1 MHSSNNFLTGIG
13 VFALTYIY
21 ISNNICFFF
30 IKLWWK
36 SVQLFLFWA
45 VCCCCMFSPAAAR
58 AETVGAEGAGAR
70 RAEPRTRGANFRAA
84 DDDEVDATTGGT
96 VIEAGVLG

>member
-1 MHSSNNFLTGIG
+1 
-13 VFALTYIY
+13 
-21 ISNNICFFF
+21 
-30 IKLWWK
+30 
-36 SVQLFLFWA
+36 
-45 VCCCCMFSPAAAR
+45 MFSPAAAR
-58 AETVGAEGAGAR
+58 AATVAAEGAGAR